1 MIVIIGAGITGLV
14 LAHELSRYGIEYV
27 VLEAAREPGGVIRT
41 LEIDGRLYEV
51 GPQRTRL
58 VPSLRALIEE
68 LGLEDELLVAPP
80 GLPLLVYRAGRLR
93 EVPFSIPAAFRTDLI
108 SLPGKLR
115 ILLEPVT
122 GGARPDESVADYL
135 VRKFGREAYE
145 SMLGPLYGGLYASD
159 PANMLMRWTLSR
171 ALETFGIEGS
181 VLVSLLRRALRN
193 GAGDAAPACSFRRG
207 MRALPEALHR
217 AHSRRV
223 RLGTPARALFRRDDG
238 RWVVE
243 TDAGEWVADDVVLT
257 VPADSAATLLA
268 GAAPDTAE
276 RLARLAYNPLAVVY
290 LEAELDRP
298 AMGYQVA
305 FGERMETRG
314 VTFNSC
320 LFGRDGVYTAYL
332 GGAKNPALVQWDDD
346 AIAEV
351 AASEFELATGR
362 PARPRHVERVCMPAW
377 DRSWAALDGGL
388 ALPDGVH
395 VAANWESRAGIP
407 GRLARARE
415 LASALQRRRSGGG

>member
-1 MIVIIGAGITGLV
+1 
-14 LAHELSRYGIEYV
+14 
-27 VLEAAREPGGVIRT
+27 
-41 LEIDGRLYEV
+41 
-51 GPQRTRL
+51 
-58 VPSLRALIEE
+58 
-68 LGLEDELLVAPP
+68 
-80 GLPLLVYRAGRLR
+80 
-93 EVPFSIPAAFRTDLI
+93 
-108 SLPGKLR
+108 
-115 ILLEPVT
+115 
-122 GGARPDESVADYL
+122 ESVADYL

-181 VLVSLLRRALRN
+181 VLFSLLRRALRN

-351 AASEFELATGR
+351 AASEFEHATGR
-362 PARPRHVERVCMPAW
+362 PARPRHVERVRMPAW
-377 DRSWAALDGGL
+377 DRSWVALDGGL
-388 ALPDGVH
+388 ALPEGVH

-415 LASALQRRRSGGG
+415 LA